1 MNQDEIKKFTG
12 TVNTLKAVS
21 KNNEEILSILGFTED
36 EKRFYIVTEA
46 RKADSR
52 LEL

>member
-12 TVNTLKAVS
+12 CVNTLKAVS

-36 EKRFYIVTEA
+36 E
-46 RKADSR
+46 
-52 LEL
+52 